1 MPLDKD
7 RIKEALTND
16 DIKLIM
22 NDLGSKSP
30 LYGNQYQTVCHGGEK
45 HKLYYYENSCE
56 FHCYTDCSE
65 NMDIYEVVQRAC
77 SQKGKPISFPEAIK
91 YVAKKT
97 NKYIYV
103 SGNAGN
109 KSSHM
114 VNDWDWLNRLQKK
127 ERVSSE
133 IQPVNEQVLDVFIHK
148 PHELWLD
155 EISYETLMKFEVCYY
170 CRENRIITPH
180 RNIKNELIG
189 ITGRALNQEDIDN
202 GKKYMPITV
211 ENKLYSFP
219 TIFNLYG
226 LHKTKHAIKRL
237 KKAAIFE
244 SQKSVMK
251 CEDFYGDDNFSVA
264 TCSSNI
270 SNYHRDLLLDLG
282 VEEVFICSDKFRDKK
297 EDETE
302 ENYILQLE
310 NYQEHILK
318 LAKKFSPYTRVY
330 ILWDFEGL
338 LGAKD
343 SPADRGQQVLEEL
356 MKNKF
361 EIKTTD
367 EVIA

>member
-7 RIKEALTND
+7 RIKESLSND

-22 NDLGSKSP
+22 SDLGSNSP

-45 HKLYYYENSCE
+45 HKLYYYEDSHE

-65 NMDIYEVVQRAC
+65 NMDIYEVVQRAY
-77 SQKGKPISFPEAIK
+77 SQRGKPISFPEAIQ

-97 NKYIYV
+97 NTYIYV
-103 SGNAGN
+103 DGNGLKKEA
-109 KSSHM
+109 H
-114 VNDWDWLNRLQKK
+114 VVDDWDWLNRFQKK
-127 ERVSSE
+127 EKVVSS
-133 IQPVNEQVLDVFIHK
+133 IPAVNEKVLDVFIHK
-148 PHELWLD
+148 PHEEWLK
-155 EISYETLMKFEVCYY
+155 EISYETQMKFEVCYY
-170 CRENRIITPH
+170 CRENRIVTPH

-189 ITGRALNQEDIDN
+189 LTGRALNQEDIDN

-226 LHKTKHAIKRL
+226 LNKTKEAIKRL

-244 SQKSVMK
+244 SQKSVLK
-251 CEDFYGDDNFSVA
+251 CEDYYGENNFSVA

-282 VEEVFICSDKFRDKK
+282 VEEVFICSDKFRNKK
-297 EDETE
+297 ENETE
-302 ENYILQLE
+302 KDYIAQLE

-318 LAKKFSPYTRVY
+318 LAKKFSPFTRVY
-330 ILWDFEGL
+330 ILWDFEDL
-338 LGAKD
+338 IGAKD
-343 SPADRGQQVLEEL
+343 SPADKGKEVLEKL